1 MGYQIARGNAWH
13 FYYFRYTER
22 IKTHFYKQN
31 FKSFKINASWNFS
44 YKMTSL
50 QWSRFA
56 VSFIPQ
62 PLLLSMKICRDNM
75 EASRLTQYRSSH
87 KKEPYFLARCKRAF
101 FQDDRPCH
109 SFYSNSFVSGLTLT
123 CPSSCGSFMRN
134 IDTITLNELSH
145 HLIKIK
151 CANSIIAFQSTDQIE
166 KNRVYKGKTI
176 D

>member
-13 FYYFRYTER
+13 FYYFRYTEW
-22 IKTHFYKQN
+22 IKTHFYRQN

-87 KKEPYFLARCKRAF
+87 KKKNHI
-101 FQDDRPCH
+101 FQRGANVRFSD
-109 SFYSNSFVSGLTLT
+109 
-123 CPSSCGSFMRN
+123 
-134 IDTITLNELSH
+134 ELSH

-151 CANSIIAFQSTDQIE
+151 CANSMIAFQSTHQIE